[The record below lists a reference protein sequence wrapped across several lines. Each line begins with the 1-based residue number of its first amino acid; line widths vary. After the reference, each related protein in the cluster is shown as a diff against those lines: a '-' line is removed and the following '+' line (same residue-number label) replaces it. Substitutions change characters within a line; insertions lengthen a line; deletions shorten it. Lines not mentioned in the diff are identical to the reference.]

1 MIPND
6 TKMIPNDT
14 VKCVILVSV
23 KVQLGIN
30 PPHTYNNTL
39 GTKKAVSRLSFLVAD
54 FEKGA
59 DDIEINNKTT
69 KIC

>member
-30 PPHTYNNTL
+30 PPYRYNNTS
-39 GTKKAVSRLSFLVAD
+39 GTKKAVSRLSFLFA
-54 FEKGA
+54 E
-59 DDIEINNKTT
+59 NK
-69 KIC
+69 